1 MEHKNSSSIRNL
13 YGALDDFLQFPFDFS
28 TSPGR
33 WGLVLSFILVV
44 SVGNITAQNNPP
56 RSVSGVVTDANSG
69 ETLPGVNIVVSGSA
83 LGTVSDLDGSY
94 AIQVPGEG
102 SVLNFSFIGYLKQE
116 VVVGNQTIVNISLES
131 DAADLDEVVV
141 VGYGTVKKRDLTGSV
156 ERIEA
161 ATFQNQTMTQL
172 TDMLTGTVAGFNA
185 NQSTSAAGGST
196 LEVRGPTS
204 LNAGTSPM
212 IVLDGVVY
220 KGSLQDINPHDI
232 ESIDILKDAS
242 SAAVFGSKAASG
254 VILVT
259 TKQGQKGKP
268 TINYSSRF
276 GIAEPASHRK
286 PLGPDEY
293 IQFRTD
299 YFRTIF
305 PQTPYHFYT
314 NPNNLPSDVSLEEWR
329 SLSNNPIADDTQ
341 EYMSRLRLF
350 PIEQENFL
358 SGKTVDWY
366 DVVMRRGFRQ
376 THDLSIGGGADS
388 FNYYWSIGYTDNE
401 GVRVGDEYSSIR
413 SRLNVDFK
421 VAEWLKVGV
430 NAQFSDRDESGV
442 PASMGFYSNSPYGR
456 EFDEAGNVERLPHG
470 HTFHPLIDHYRTSK
484 LRRINSLFA
493 TMYADVKLPLG
504 ITYTVSFQPRYETM
518 KDLRFISTDVRLGGR
533 PSEDQSQGT
542 RDEYSHYE
550 WMVDNLL
557 KWNKELGNHT
567 IDATLLYNA
576 EETKRWSSNNRNINF
591 FPTEELGYHALQF
604 GNNPSLF
611 NDDYRNTGDAMMAR
625 VNYAFMSKYL
635 LTASVRRDGYSAFG
649 LENPRATFPALALAW
664 QIGDEEFFDVDLIN
678 RMKVRLSWGVN
689 GNRDIGMY
697 ASLAR
702 LQSNLWY
709 DGTRQRVGVYNSS
722 LANRGLKWERTE
734 SINLG
739 VDMGLMEDRIDLSLD
754 YYDMTTTDLLM
765 NRILPSITGFS
776 NVTTNLGELGNKGF
790 EATLNTVN
798 ISNRKLTWRSSLV
811 FSLNRNKIKHLFG
824 DLGTYTLLGETHVG
838 EVPDYSNEWFPGRA
852 IDVVWDYDVL
862 GVWQVDEADQA
873 SVYGMRVGDFKAVDV
888 DGNGVYNELVDKK
901 FIGYEEPRYR
911 FGFRND
917 FSFLTHFTAS
927 VFVRADLGHI
937 GSYSPALNGGWESN
951 DRWNRNVGPVPYWTP
966 ENPINDYARLDV
978 STSGYGGGLMI
989 YKPRSFVRI
998 QDISLAYSLPSSLAK
1013 RFKLNNLRIFGSV
1026 RNAVTFTKWPHWDP
1040 ESERDEEYGITP
1052 MPRIFTTGLSLSL

>member
-1 MEHKNSSSIRNL
+1 MNSPSKNALSTKLIPPRDRRTAFLWHHML
-13 YGALDDFLQFPFDFS
+13 YGVIIGAFFCLTLVKRAVAQDRQ
-28 TSPGR
+28 GR
-33 WGLVLSFILVV
+33 TVAGNVV
-44 SVGNITAQNNPP
+44 DSKT
-56 RSVSGVVTDANSG
+56 G
-69 ETLPGVNIVVSGSA
+69 ETLPGVNIILNGTT
-83 LGTVSDLDGSY
+83 LGTVTDMDGSFS
-94 AIQVPGEG
+94 IQIPQGG
-102 SVLNFSFIGYLKQE
+102 GVLVFSFIGYIKQE
-116 VVVGNQTIVNISLES
+116 VNVGPESIFNIALEP

-156 ERIEA
+156 ERVQA
-161 ATFQNQTMTQL
+161 DAFQNQTMTQL

-185 NQSTSAAGGST
+185 NQSTSAAGGSS
-196 LEVRGPTS
+196 LEVRGPNS

-220 KGSLQDINPHDI
+220 KGALQDINPHDI

-254 VILVT
+254 VILIT
-259 TKQGQKGKP
+259 TKQGQRGKP

-276 GIAEPASHRK
+276 GIAEPASERRA
-286 PLGPDEY
+286 LGPEEY
-293 IQFRTD
+293 IKFRTD
-299 YFRTIF
+299 YFRTVF

-314 NPNNLPSDVSLEEWR
+314 HPDQLPNDVSREEWR
-329 SLSNNPIADDTQ
+329 NYSNNPLGDDVR

-350 PIEQENFL
+350 PIEQENYL

-376 THDLSIGGGADS
+376 THDLSIGGGSDG

-401 GVRVGDEYSSIR
+401 GLRVGDEYATIR

-421 VAEWLKVGV
+421 VADWLTVGV

-456 EFDEAGNVERLPHG
+456 EYDEAGNVERLPHG
-470 HTFHPLIDHYRTSK
+470 HTFHPLLDHYTTSK
-484 LRRINSLFA
+484 LRKINSLFT

-504 ITYTVSFQPRYETM
+504 IIYTVSFQPRYETM
-518 KDLRFISTDVRLGGR
+518 KDFRFVSTDVRLGGR
-533 PSEDQSQGT
+533 PSEDQSRGT
-542 RDEYSHYE
+542 REEYSHYE

-557 KWNKELGNHT
+557 KWNKEIGDHSL
-567 IDATLLYNA
+567 DATLLYNA
-576 EETKRWSSNNRNINF
+576 EETKRWSSSNMNINF
-591 FPTEELGYHALQF
+591 FPTEALGYHALQF
-604 GNNPSLF
+604 GNNPSLS
-611 NDDYRNTGDAMMAR
+611 NDDYRSTGDAMMAR
-625 VNYAFMSKYL
+625 VNYSFKSKYL

-664 QIGDEEFFDVDLIN
+664 QIGDEEFFNVDPISRL
-678 RMKVRLSWGVN
+678 KFRLSWGVN

-709 DGTRQRVGVYNSS
+709 DGTKQRVGVYNST
-722 LANRGLKWERTE
+722 LANRNLRWERTE
-734 SINLG
+734 SVNLG
-739 VDMGLMEDRIDLSLD
+739 LDIGLLEDRVDLTLD

-776 NVTTNLGELGNKGF
+776 SVTTNLGELGNKGF
-790 EATLNTVN
+790 ETTLNTVN
-798 ISNRKLTWRSSLV
+798 ISNPHITWRSSVV
-811 FSLNRNKIKHLFG
+811 FSLNRNKIKRLFG
-824 DLGTYTLLGETHVG
+824 DVGTYTLLGETQVG
-838 EVPDYSNEWFPGRA
+838 EVPDYSNEWFPGQA
-852 IDVVWDYDVL
+852 IDVVWNYDVL
-862 GVWQVDEADQA
+862 GVWQMNEADQA
-873 SVYGMRVGDFKAVDV
+873 GVYGMRVGDFKAVDV

-901 FIGYEEPRYR
+901 FIGYTEPRYR
-911 FGFRND
+911 IGYRND
-917 FSFLTHFTAS
+917 VSFLTNFTAS

-937 GSYSPALNGGWESN
+937 GAYSPALNGGWESN

-966 ENPINDYARLDV
+966 ENPINEYARLDV

-998 QDISLAYSLPSSLAK
+998 QDVSLAYNFPAALAK
-1013 RFKLNNLRIFGSV
+1013 RIKLNNLRVFGSI
-1026 RNAVTFTKWPHWDP
+1026 RNLATFTKWPHWDP
-1040 ESERDEEYGITP
+1040 ESGSTP
-1052 MPRIFTTGLSLSL
+1052 MPRIYTTGLSLSL

>member
-1 MEHKNSSSIRNL
+1 MKKPSDNYFKNMHIYLRGLLRPPCYVQGSLMRSI
-13 YGALDDFLQFPFDFS
+13 
-28 TSPGR
+28 T
-33 WGLVLSFILVV
+33 VLTLLLLGS
-44 SVGNITAQNNPP
+44 GTNGWAQGGQA
-56 RSVSGVVTDANSG
+56 RTISGVVTDAGTG
-69 ETLPGVNIVVSGSA
+69 ETLPGVNIIVSGTTS
-83 LGTVSDLDGSY
+83 GTVTNMDGEYSL
-94 AIQVPGEG
+94 QLSGENA
-102 SVLNFSFIGYLKQE
+102 VLVFSFIGYIKQE
-116 VVVGNQTIVNISLES
+116 LAVGNQNIVNVSLDS

-161 ATFQNQTMTQL
+161 EAFQNQTMTQL

-259 TKQGQKGKP
+259 TKQGERGKP

-276 GIAEPASHRK
+276 GIAEPTNDRR

-299 YFRTIF
+299 YFRTVF

-314 NPNNLPSDVSLEEWR
+314 NPNELPSDVSLEEWR
-329 SLSNNPIADDTQ
+329 GLSNNPIADDTQ

-358 SGKTVDWY
+358 AGKTVDWY

-376 THDLSIGGGADS
+376 THDLSIGGGADG

-401 GVRVGDEYSSIR
+401 GVRVGDEYSTIR

-421 VAEWLKVGV
+421 VADWLNVGV

-456 EFDEAGNVERLPHG
+456 EFDEAGNLERLPHG

-484 LRRINSLFA
+484 LRKINSLFT

-504 ITYTVSFQPRYETM
+504 ITYSISFQPRYETM

-557 KWNKELGNHT
+557 KWNKEIGHHA

-576 EETKRWSSNNRNINF
+576 EETKRWASSNENINF

-604 GNNPSLF
+604 GNNPSLS
-611 NDDYRNTGDAMMAR
+611 NDDYRSTGDAMMAR
-625 VNYAFMSKYL
+625 VNYSFMSKYL
-635 LTASVRRDGYSAFG
+635 LTASIRRDGYSAFG

-678 RMKVRLSWGVN
+678 RMKFRLSWGVN

-702 LQSNLWY
+702 LESNLWY

-739 VDMGLMEDRIDLSLD
+739 LDMGLLEDRIDLSLD

-790 EATLNTVN
+790 ETTINTVN

-824 DLGTYTLLGETHVG
+824 DVGTYTLLGETHVG

-852 IDVVWDYDVL
+852 IDVIWDYDVL
-862 GVWQVDEADQA
+862 GVWQMDEADQA
-873 SVYGMRVGDFKAVDV
+873 STYGMRVGDFKAVDV
-888 DGNGVYNELVDKK
+888 DGNGVYNELVDKR
-901 FIGYEEPRYR
+901 FIGYEQPRYR
-911 FGFRND
+911 LGFRND
-917 FSFLTHFTAS
+917 FTFLTNFTAS
-927 VFVRADLGHI
+927 VFIRADLGHM

-998 QDISLAYSLPSSLAK
+998 QDVSLSYSLPSSLAQ
-1013 RFKLNNLRIFGSV
+1013 RIKLNNLRVFGSV
-1026 RNAVTFTKWPHWDP
+1026 RNLATFTKWPHWDP
-1040 ESERDEEYGITP
+1040 ESGSTP

>member
-1 MEHKNSSSIRNL
+1 MKKEYRRNL
-13 YGALDDFLQFPFDFS
+13 RKKTKFPPGIGRLQFNLFLAFFS
-28 TSPGR
+28 
-33 WGLVLSFILVV
+33 LVFSGSIFSI
-44 SVGNITAQNNPP
+44 SAQDNST
-56 RSVSGVVTDANSG
+56 RTVSGVVTDGGSG
-69 ETLPGVNIVVSGSA
+69 ETLPGVNIVIKGTNA
-83 LGTVSDLDGSY
+83 GTVSDMDGEYSL
-94 AIQVPGEG
+94 QVSGGEA
-102 SVLNFSFIGYLKQE
+102 SLVFSFIGYLSKE
-116 VVVGNQTIVNISLES
+116 VTIGNQSIIDISLDP

-156 ERIEA
+156 ERINA
-161 ATFQNQTMTQL
+161 DVFKNQSMTQL
-172 TDMLTGTVAGFNA
+172 TDMLTGNVAGFNA
-185 NQSTSAAGGST
+185 NQSTSAAGGSS

-259 TKQGQKGKP
+259 TKKGKKGKP

-276 GIAEPASHRK
+276 GLAEPARDRK

-293 IQFRTD
+293 IQFRKD

-305 PQTPYHFYT
+305 PKTPYDFYT
-314 NPNNLPSDVSLEEWR
+314 NPSNLPGDVSLEDWR
-329 SLSNNPIADDTQ
+329 GYSNNPIADDTQ

-376 THDLSIGGGADS
+376 THDLSIGGGADG
-388 FNYYWSIGYTDNE
+388 FDYYWSIGYTDNE
-401 GVRVGDEYSSIR
+401 GVRVGDEYASIR
-413 SRLNVDFK
+413 SRLNVDFQ
-421 VAEWLKVGV
+421 VNEWLNVGV

-456 EFDEAGNVERLPHG
+456 EFDKAGNLERLPHG
-470 HTFHPLIDHYRTSK
+470 HTFHPLIDHYNTNK
-484 LRRINSLFA
+484 LRKINSLFSIL
-493 TMYADVKLPLG
+493 YADVKLPLG
-504 ITYTVSFQPRYETM
+504 ITYSLSFQPRYESM
-518 KDLRFISTDVRLGGR
+518 KDLRFMSTDIRFGGR
-533 PSEDQSQGT
+533 PSEDQSEGT
-542 RDEYSHYE
+542 RNEYSHYE

-557 KWNKELGNHT
+557 KWNKEIGDHA

-576 EETKRWSSNNRNINF
+576 EETKRWSSNNSNINF

-604 GNNPSLF
+604 GNNPALS
-611 NDDYRNTGDAMMAR
+611 NNDYRSTGDAMMAR
-625 VNYAFMSKYL
+625 VNYSYRSKYL

-664 QIGDEEFFDVDLIN
+664 QIADEDFFDVDLIN
-678 RMKVRLSWGVN
+678 RMKFRVSWGVN

-709 DGTRQRVGVYNSS
+709 DGTSQRVGVYNSS
-722 LANRGLKWERTE
+722 LANSGLKWERTE
-734 SINLG
+734 SINF
-739 VDMGLMEDRIDLSLD
+739 GLDVGIKEDRLDLTLD

-776 NVTTNLGELGNKGF
+776 DVTSNLGELGNKGF
-790 EATLNTVN
+790 EMTFNSVN
-798 ISNRKLTWRSSLV
+798 ISNKDLTWRSSLV

-824 DLGTYTLLGETHVG
+824 DIGSYTLLGETRVG
-838 EVPDYSNEWFPGRA
+838 EVPDYSNEWFPGQA
-852 IDVVWDYDVL
+852 IDVVWNYEL
-862 GVWQVDEADQA
+862 QGVWQMNEADQA
-873 SVYGMRVGDFKAVDV
+873 SVYGMRVGDFKGVDV
-888 DGNGVYNELVDKK
+888 DGDGVYNELVDKQ

-911 FGFRND
+911 LGLRND

-927 VFVRADLGHI
+927 VFLRADLGQI
-937 GSYSPALNGGWESN
+937 GSYSPALNAGWESN
-951 DRWNRNVGPVPYWTP
+951 DRRSRNVGPVPYWTP

-998 QDISLAYSLPSSLAK
+998 QDVSLSYSLPASLAK
-1013 RFKLNNLRIFGSV
+1013 RIKLNNLRVFGSV
-1026 RNAVTFTKWPHWDP
+1026 RNLATFTKWPHWDP
-1040 ESERDEEYGITP
+1040 ESGSSP